1 MLKFP
6 MKRMNLKKWL
16 NVLLTIDRTLLLEYT
31 NIWGENS
38 FTLGPLLQ
46 EYKMNAEK
54 KEIRAGEIPYF
65 SNKFHEENSTV
76 IIPRKDQYDLCE
88 SFRYEIISRDE

>member
-1 MLKFP
+1 
-6 MKRMNLKKWL
+6 
-16 NVLLTIDRTLLLEYT
+16 
-31 NIWGENS
+31 
-38 FTLGPLLQ
+38 
-46 EYKMNAEK
+46 MNAEK